1 LQNRVNSIAPIPTGE
16 QYTSFQQ
23 PSTAARRGHS
33 FAFASRL
40 SNRESSGS
48 LEDLARRQRNQS
60 FGSSAASDEQGNSSM
75 CSFDGDFINVTE
87 D

>member
-1 LQNRVNSIAPIPTGE
+1 LIAPIPSAENQNT
-16 QYTSFQQ
+16 FQQ
-23 PSTAARRGHS
+23 PSTAAKRGQS

-48 LEDLARRQRNQS
+48 FEDLARRNRNQS
-60 FGSSAASDEQGNSSM
+60 FGSSVASDEQGNSSM